1 MAVRPSPLDALVH
14 TPTTVAIIAAVANF
28 MGGSAAAMA
37 SQIAEGF
44 ILINPNTLR
53 GYLPGDLAA
62 LKQEMERLQRD
73 TRALAPAA
81 DDALAN
87 QAKSRKITRLS
98 SGLMTVSNK
107 MTAKR

>member
-1 MAVRPSPLDALVH
+1 MAVRPPPLDTLVH

-53 GYLPGDLAA
+53 GYAPGDLAA

-73 TRALAPAA
+73 TRALAPAS

>member
-1 MAVRPSPLDALVH
+1 MAVRPPPLGALVH
-14 TPTTVAIIAAVANF
+14 AGTTVAIIVFVANF

-53 GYLPGDLAA
+53 GYAPGDLAA
-62 LKQEMERLQRD
+62 LKAEMERLQRD
-73 TRALAPAA
+73 TRALTPAA

-98 SGLMTVSNK
+98 SGIMTVSNK
-107 MTAKR
+107 IAAKR